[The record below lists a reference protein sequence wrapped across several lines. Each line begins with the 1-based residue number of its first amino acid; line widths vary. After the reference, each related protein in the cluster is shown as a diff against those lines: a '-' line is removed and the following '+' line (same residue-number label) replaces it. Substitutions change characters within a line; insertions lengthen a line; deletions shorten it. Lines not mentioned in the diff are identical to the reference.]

1 MRVPRPQVDLV
12 ATPQFSGV
20 GEPAQVRGEGLE
32 PGKSYRLHWT
42 RVIGNRMT
50 GAGWEQSST
59 SVAESKADGS
69 GRAEFRFIVC
79 GTLISALGKLIA
91 NTVPFAPV
99 ASGSGS
105 RHMAFHPDRQH
116 AYVLSEL
123 ASSVTVF
130 NY

>member
-1 MRVPRPQVDLV
+1 M

-59 SVAESKADGS
+59 SVA
-69 GRAEFRFIVC
+69 
-79 GTLISALGKLIA
+79 IA
-91 NTVPFAPV
+91 IRRPRCIDNL
-99 ASGSGS
+99 
-105 RHMAFHPDRQH
+105 
-116 AYVLSEL
+116 AYVVARIAL
-123 ASSVTVF
+123 ARLPADRLK
-130 NY
+130 